1 MYIKVRDVAKRL
13 GVDRS
18 TIWRWVSEG
27 GFPKPYR
34 FGPSTVRWHEEEL
47 KQFEMKSSI
56 QT

>member
-1 MYIKVRDVAKRL
+1 MYMRVQDVAKRL

-27 GFPKPYR
+27 NFPEPYR

-47 KQFEMKSSI
+47 KQFEMKSST
-56 QT
+56 QA

>member
-18 TIWRWVSEG
+18 TIWRWLSEG
-27 GFPKPYR
+27 NFPEPYR
-34 FGPSTVRWHEEEL
+34 FGSSTVRWHEEEL

-56 QT
+56 QK

>member
-1 MYIKVRDVAKRL
+1 MRVQDVAKRL

-27 GFPKPYR
+27 NFPEPYR

-47 KQFEMKSSI
+47 KQFEMKSST
-56 QT
+56 QA